1 MPLYTT
7 SSSGGGGG
15 GTPPSNAA
23 FGPAWSGSA
32 LAPTQNATYAYVSTE
47 LLTKSANLVG
57 LADPVAALVNLNG
70 LSTTGGTLTGPLF
83 TAHLVSTGET
93 DISAGTVLDIRKSHT
108 VTLAADRT
116 FTFAGGTASNGDLVQ
131 LVTTVTTPCVITFPA
146 SLRNGE
152 VSTMVTSLSL
162 PVGTHHF
169 IWKRTS
175 GTWLLFDPITS
186 PRIEHIQVACS
197 DENTALTTG
206 TKLTFRMPY
215 AFKLTGLRASFGTAP
230 TGSSAIMDVKVN
242 GATIM
247 ATKLFV
253 DAGEKTSVTAAVPA
267 VISSTYI
274 PDDAEVTIH
283 IDQYGSTI
291 AGAGLKVT
299 FIGYAV

>member
-7 SSSGGGGG
+7 SSGGGGG

-32 LAPTQNATYAYVSTE
+32 LAPTQNATYAYISTE

-131 LVTTVTTPCVITFPA
+131 LVATVTTPCVITFPA
-146 SLRNGE
+146 SIRNGE
-152 VSTMVTSLSL
+152 VSTTVTSLSL

-169 IWKRTS
+169 IWKRTA
-175 GTWLLFDPITS
+175 GTWLLFDPIS
-186 PRIEHIQVACS
+186 APKLEYLSYACS
-197 DENTALTTG
+197 DETTAVTTG
-206 TKLTFRMPY
+206 LRLTFRMQ

-230 TGSSAIMDVKVN
+230 TGSPAIMDVKVN

-247 ATKLFV
+247 ATKLSV

-267 VISSTYI
+267 VLLSTDI

-291 AGAGLKVT
+291 AGAGLKIT
-299 FIGYAV
+299 LIGYAV